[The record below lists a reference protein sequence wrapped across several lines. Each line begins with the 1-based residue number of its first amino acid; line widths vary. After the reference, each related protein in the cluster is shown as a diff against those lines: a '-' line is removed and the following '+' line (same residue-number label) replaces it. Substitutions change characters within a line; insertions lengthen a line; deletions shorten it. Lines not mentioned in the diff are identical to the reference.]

1 MLLGNR
7 DYEPGLTEKVEEEEE
22 EGEGE
27 EEGGGG
33 RGGGRGREWGNGTI
47 S

>member
-27 EEGGGG
+27 EE
-33 RGGGRGREWGNGTI
+33 EEDNPE
-47 S
+47 